1 MSKVVLTEDDLNFCA
16 NIVGQIKAHCTENG
30 RVNLVKLGLLIAH
43 INYILN
49 YASTLTVLD
58 RMIKKIKENE

>member
-16 NIVGQIKAHCTENG
+16 NIVGQIKAYCTEKDG
-30 RVNLVKLGLLIAH
+30 GVDLVKLGLLIAY

-49 YASTLTVLD
+49 YASTVTVLN
-58 RMIKKIKENE
+58 RMIKENE